1 MSRIAI
7 CLVISLLTCNAAS
20 AAAVSFTGR
29 IVEVAQDSGGVF
41 TGTTIN
47 TEFSASF
54 TYPDVG
60 GASTINEPDEADY
73 EVVGNHSLNQD
84 LTIVTGSEINVNI
97 QDNQPLDQEGADFIN
112 TLLNPLPPITA
123 GTPVDTWT
131 IGGLQLGAFE
141 NDPTPGDGDDTELL
155 FSGVGFEFS
164 LLSLDDTLFNDLSYR
179 PEPPA
184 FDQVDLRVF
193 VVREADDDGN
203 LIFEAIG
210 IIDQLTPDQIFAN
223 DFED

>member
-1 MSRIAI
+1 MSRIAL
-7 CLVISLLTCNAAS
+7 CLVISLLTCNAAR
-20 AAAVSFTGR
+20 AAAVSFTGH

-54 TYPDVG
+54 NYPDLG

-73 EVVGNHSLNQD
+73 EVIGDHSLNQG
-84 LTIVTGSEINVNI
+84 LTVVTGSEINVNI
-97 QDNQPLDQEGADFIN
+97 QDNQPLDQEEVDFIN
-112 TLLNPLPPITA
+112 ALLNPVPPITV

-141 NDPTPGDGDDTELL
+141 FDPTPGDGDDTELL
-155 FSGVGFEFS
+155 FNGVGFEFS

-179 PEPPA
+179 PVPPA

-193 VVREADDDGN
+193 VVREADDAGN

-210 IIDQLTPDQIFAN
+210 IIDQLTPDLIFAD

>member
-1 MSRIAI
+1 MSRIAL
-7 CLVISLLTCNAAS
+7 CLVISLLTCNVARAAS
-20 AAAVSFTGR
+20 VSFTGR

-54 TYPDVG
+54 TYPDLG

-73 EVVGNHSLNQD
+73 EVVGNHSLNQGP
-84 LTIVTGSEINVNI
+84 TVVTGNEINVNI

-112 TLLNPLPPITA
+112 TLLNPVPPITV

-141 NDPTPGDGDDTELL
+141 NDPIPGDGDDTELL
-155 FSGVGFEFS
+155 FNGVGFEFS
-164 LLSLDDTLFNDLSYR
+164 LLSLDDTLFDDLSYR
-179 PEPPA
+179 PVPPA

-193 VVREADDDGN
+193 VVREADNAGN

-210 IIDQLTPDQIFAN
+210 IIDQIIPDLVFAD

>member
-1 MSRIAI
+1 MSRIAL
-7 CLVISLLTCNAAS
+7 CLVISLLTCNAAR
-20 AAAVSFTGR
+20 AAAVSFTGH
-29 IVEVAQDSGGVF
+29 IVEVVQDSGGVF

-60 GASTINEPDEADY
+60 GPSTINEPDEADY
-73 EVVGNHSLNQD
+73 EVVGNHSLNQGP
-84 LTIVTGSEINVNI
+84 TVVTGSEINVNI
-97 QDNQPLDQEGADFIN
+97 QDNQPLDQEEADFIN
-112 TLLNPLPPITA
+112 TLLNPNPPITV

-131 IGGLQLGAFE
+131 IGGLQLGAYE
-141 NDPTPGDGDDTELL
+141 NDPTPDDGDDTELL

-164 LLSLDDTLFNDLSYR
+164 LLSLDDTLFDDLSYR
-179 PEPPA
+179 PVPPA
-184 FDQVDLRVF
+184 FDEVDLRVF
-193 VVREADDDGN
+193 VVREADDAGN

-210 IIDQLTPDQIFAN
+210 IIDQLTPDHVFAD